1 MRNTYRN
8 TEVTLCTHEDEEVMD
23 AHHTVVVL
31 TVEAIALT
39 VAVLMAAAVM
49 ATLAIVA
56 LCIQVADAFTWPVR
70 GTKR

>member
-1 MRNTYRN
+1 
-8 TEVTLCTHEDEEVMD
+8 MD
-23 AHHTVVVL
+23 VARTAA
-31 TVEAIALT
+31 EAIALT

-49 ATLAIVA
+49 AMLAIVA